1 MKNLAFYIN
10 NIFKSL
16 IPNYFFQRKL
26 NYWLQEASKYPEA
39 EIQERLSYYITNNK
53 GKLADNAIALKD
65 FKRPK
70 KGTMYYYDLVQY
82 TRYFKNHL
90 KIKFK
95 FGDIQENQN
104 SLTIVKSRPID
115 HTGNSVLMKLDAL
128 RHFYFVNDTIPFSEK
143 KNEAVWRGYIHKEN
157 RRSLVEKFYNHPQC
171 NIGNIPLHNENPDW
185 AKPFI
190 SIEEQLQYKFILSI
204 EGHDV
209 ATNLK
214 WIFSSNSL
222 CFMPTPKFET
232 WFMEGKLIPNVHYV
246 HLKDDYSDMLEKMDY
261 YTTHEDEA
269 LIIIKNAQNW
279 VARFLDEKLEK
290 IISLKVLDAYFKS
303 TKQI

>member
-104 SLTIVKSRPID
+104 SLTIVKSRPIN

-143 KNEAVWRGYIHKEN
+143 KNEVVWRGYIHKEN
-157 RRSLVEKFYNHPQC
+157 RRSLVEKFYNHRQC

-232 WFMEGKLIPNVHYV
+232 WFMEGKLIPNIHYV

>member
-26 NYWLQEASKYPEA
+26 NYWLQEASKYPQA

-115 HTGNSVLMKLDAL
+115 HKGNSVLMKLDAL
-128 RHFYFVNDTIPFSEK
+128 RHFYFVNDTIPFSKK
-143 KNEAVWRGYIHKEN
+143 KNKAVWRGYIHKEN